1 MAESPQPRPAE
12 QGQFLQRVLVILV
25 LLPLGLGAIYIGG
38 SVFALLIALI
48 LGLAAYEYV
57 ALFKTAGYQPAVFI
71 AIIGVVTLAIS
82 QHFSRMFVMETVFTL
97 SVMLAMIY
105 HLLEYENGR
114 DQAAA
119 DFAVTTSAIVYIGF
133 GVFLTA
139 VRDLPEGMWWLLVV
153 LFSIWLAD
161 VAAYLVG
168 VSYGRHKM
176 TTRLSPKKSWE
187 GYLAG
192 IVFSTLA
199 MILVTQLLQSLGA
212 GSAVTPLRAG
222 ILAAV
227 ISILCIFG
235 DLGESM
241 IKRQAGVKDSGSLLP
256 GHGGIFDRIDSWLW
270 AGMIGYIMI
279 TLFFT

>member
-25 LLPLGLGAIYIGG
+25 LLPLGLGAMYIGG